1 MSVGSINSQNTMSQ
15 NITFSRFAHFD
26 TNILSTFAKN
36 QSLWQPLQDF
46 LKANDLCLAI
56 GEGQFAELNSDD
68 RLHQPLNDLLT
79 AAPSAIVKNHQI
91 ILDEE
96 VKAHPGKRTET
107 LLQYPLNALFGTNEL
122 SNYLS
127 SAELTEARGEQKQN
141 SQVWMQRLIALQS
154 NFPPDKNG
162 KYTRAQ
168 APFFAWTMT
177 IQELQAEYLSFLQ
190 QFQEDVSQFND
201 ESFLSVQIK
210 AYAIFY
216 KYYLTGREPQP
227 TDFGDMFHLHAMPY
241 CKLVVVERNMCEILN
256 QVKRN
261 SHVLNGVVVKNIRFL
276 SDWQWAEETS

>member
-1 MSVGSINSQNTMSQ
+1 MSQ

-26 TNILSTFAKN
+26 TNILSTLAKN
-36 QSLWQPLQDF
+36 QSLWQSLQDF
-46 LKANDLCLAI
+46 LDANDLCLAI

-79 AAPSAIVKNHQI
+79 AVPSAIIKTHQI

-96 VKAHPGKRTET
+96 VNAHLGKRTDT
-107 LLQYPLNALFGTNEL
+107 LLQYPLNTLFGTNDL

-127 SAELTEARGEQKQN
+127 SPELTEVRREQKQN
-141 SQVWMQRLIALQS
+141 SQTWMQRLIALQS

-168 APFFAWTMT
+168 AKDFAWIMT
-177 IQELQAEYLSFLQ
+177 IQELRAEYLNFLK
-190 QFQEDVSQFND
+190 QFQEDVSPFNA
-201 ESFLSVQIK
+201 ETFLSVQIK

-227 TDFGDMFHLHAMPY
+227 TDFGDLFHLHAMPY

-261 SHVLNGVVVKNIRFL
+261 SNVLNGVIVKNIRFL
-276 SDWQWAEETS
+276 SDWQWVEET